1 LNHVKVALCA
11 AGLLAVTSC
20 KTVPQ
25 NPAAFNR
32 QKLAVAT
39 WYGEQKIISNSGG
52 MIGGIQSMST
62 EWGKEL
68 LDTAYPTDFES
79 RLQKII
85 GGEWVP
91 AEDVVKAPSYAAL
104 PEPRLKNFYYAPK
117 GMKPMDIGDEAFPQF
132 AQLAKDVGAEAVVG
146 VENRWTLN
154 TDSRGQ
160 YCSVTMKIYLID
172 DKGTLLYD
180 KRTGA
185 DGRVMMDGKQLGAE
199 LVGALSPDN
208 AKTMC
213 KNATNAALDRFA
225 EAWTEGKTAAASAP
239 PPADAAPAPA
249 AETKAEEPAKAEG
262 EAAPAPAAAP
272 AAQ

>member
-1 LNHVKVALCA
+1 MNQVKLVLCA

-52 MIGGIQSMST
+52 MIGAIQSQST

-68 LDTAYPTDFES
+68 LDAAYPTDFEA

-85 GGEWVP
+85 GGEWIP
-91 AEDVVKAPSYAAL
+91 AENVVKAPTYAAL
-104 PEPRLKNFYYAPK
+104 PEPRLKNFFYAPK

-185 DGRVMMDGKQLGAE
+185 DGRVAMDGKQLGAE

-208 AKTMC
+208 AKEMC
-213 KNATNAALDRFA
+213 KNATNQALDRFA
-225 EAWTEGKTAAASAP
+225 EAWTEGKTAAAAAP
-239 PPADAAPAPA
+239 PP
-249 AETKAEEPAKAEG
+249 AETKAEPAKTDAAAE
-262 EAAPAPAAAP
+262 PAPAAK
-272 AAQ
+272 

>member
-1 LNHVKVALCA
+1 MKLVKVALCA
-11 AGLLAVTSC
+11 AGLLAVVGC
-20 KTVPQ
+20 KSVPQ

-39 WYGEQKIISNSGG
+39 WYSEQKIISNSGG
-52 MIGGIQSMST
+52 MIGAIQSQST

-68 LDTAYPTDFES
+68 LDAAYAAEFEQK
-79 RLQKII
+79 LQKII

-91 AEDVVKAPSYAAL
+91 ADAVVKAPSYAAL
-104 PEPRLKNFYYAPK
+104 PEPRLKNFFYAPL
-117 GMKPMDIGDEAFPQF
+117 GMKPMDIGDESYPQL

-154 TDSRGQ
+154 TDSQGQ
-160 YCSVTMKIYLID
+160 YCSVTMKLYLVD

-185 DGRVMMDGKQLGAE
+185 DGRVAMDGKQFGAE

-213 KNATNAALDRFA
+213 KNATNAALDRLA
-225 EAWTEGKTAAASAP
+225 EAWTEAKNEAAKAP
-239 PPADAAPAPA
+239 PPAETKPA
-249 AETKAEEPAKAEG
+249 AEPAKTEG
-262 EAAPAPAAAP
+262 AAAEP
-272 AAQ
+272 KS

>member
-1 LNHVKVALCA
+1 MKQLNVALCA
-11 AGLLAVTSC
+11 AALCAVMGC

-39 WYGEQKIISNSGG
+39 WYSEQKIISNSGG
-52 MIGGIQSMST
+52 MIGAIQSQST

-68 LDTAYPTDFES
+68 LDAAYAAEFQTK
-79 RLQKII
+79 LQKII

-91 AEDVVKAPSYAAL
+91 AENVVKAPSYAGL
-104 PEPRLKNFYYAPK
+104 PEPRLRNFFYAPL
-117 GMKPMDIGDEAFPQF
+117 GMKPMDIGDESYPGL

-160 YCSVTMKIYLID
+160 YCTVTMKIYLID

-185 DGRVMMDGKQLGAE
+185 DGRVTMDGKQLGAE

-208 AKTMC
+208 AKMMC

-225 EAWTEGKTAAASAP
+225 ESWTEAKNEAAK
-239 PPADAAPAPA
+239 AAPAPA
-249 AETKAEEPAKAEG
+249 AEPAKTDAAAEPKAEG
-262 EAAPAPAAAP
+262 EAKP

>member
-1 LNHVKVALCA
+1 MMRLVLCA
-11 AGLLAVTSC
+11 VVVISAVGC

-39 WYGEQKIISNSGG
+39 WYSEKKIISNSGG

-68 LDTAYPTDFES
+68 LDAAYPTDFS
-79 RLQKII
+79 ARLQKII
-85 GGEWVP
+85 GGEWVAP
-91 AEDVVKAPSYAAL
+91 EAVVAAPSYKGL
-104 PEPRLKNFYYAPK
+104 PEPRMADFFYAPSA
-117 GMKPMDIGDEAFPQF
+117 MKPIDIGDESYPGL

-160 YCSVTMKIYLID
+160 YCSVAMKIYLVD

-180 KRTGA
+180 KRTGGDA
-185 DGRVMMDGKQLGAE
+185 HAE
-199 LVGALSPDN
+199 MNGVQIAAQMVGALSPDN
-208 AKTMC
+208 AKAMC
-213 KNATNAALDRFA
+213 KAATNQALDRFA
-225 EAWTEGKTAAASAP
+225 EAWTAAKDEA
-239 PPADAAPAPA
+239 
-249 AETKAEEPAKAEG
+249 AKAP
-262 EAAPAPAAAP
+262 APAPAAAAESKP
-272 AAQ
+272 AEEKK